1 MLDTVAHARGAP
13 WYRRA
18 LAGPLRGPAFAGAR
32 SLARLPLLDKHTAA
46 ARQEDLVV
54 PGVPGAPASLS
65 AGIVSS
71 ATTRDGRPLRVLLS
85 LAELAPDG
93 EPPDGDAVHHE
104 QEARTLQ
111 IVSPRHGSRP
121 PGGART
127 ILPATLHRNLVDV
140 THDLLRGGRFH
151 TLVAPLSTLKWLT
164 VGLERDGVSP
174 ATLGVRLVGTTGYPL
189 TRHTR
194 AWLEPAWRASLVDN
208 WSMSELRGH
217 AHPCSACGFAHW
229 LGAPVWWELVDP
241 LAGAPVRPATGAL
254 GELVATTLLPH
265 GARMP
270 LLRYRTGDIVEVGP
284 ACPAAPAPGAR
295 GMRFR
300 GRLSSSLLDTSRK
313 SARPLLLSRDLL
325 EVTEALP
332 DVAFEPHPAE
342 RLALVPPSDLGVPKA
357 RVHEGRLV
365 VELRYDPA
373 RFPAR
378 AREVRQVLAATC
390 LGDVEI
396 ELLPPGQL
404 DFTREARKL

>member
-1 MLDTVAHARGAP
+1 MAHARRAP

-18 LAGPLRGPAFAGAR
+18 LAPALKGRALGGVAD
-32 SLARLPLLDKHTAA
+32 LARLPFLDKHTAA
-46 ARQEDLVV
+46 ARQESLIV
-54 PGVPGAPASLS
+54 PGVPAAPASFA
-65 AGIVSS
+65 AGVVSS
-71 ATTRDGRPLRVLLS
+71 ATTREGRPLRVLL
-85 LAELAPDG
+85 ARDDVAFGDERDG
-93 EPPDGDAVHHE
+93 PHAHDE
-104 QEARTLQ
+104 QEARTLE
-111 IVSPRHGSRP
+111 IVSPRHGARP

-127 ILPATLHRNLVDV
+127 ILPAALHRNLVDV
-140 THDLLRGGRFH
+140 THDLLQSGRFH

-174 ATLGVRLVGTTGYPL
+174 ATLGVTLVGATGYPV

-194 AWLEPAWRASLVDN
+194 SWLEKAWRASLVDN

-217 AHPCSACGFAHW
+217 AYPCPSCSFAHW

-241 LAGAPVRPATGAL
+241 ISGRPLRATTGVL

-270 LLRYRTGDIVEVGP
+270 LLRYRTGDVVELGP
-284 ACPAAPAPGAR
+284 ACPAAPSPGAR

-300 GRLSSSLLDTSRK
+300 GRMSSSLVDSVRGK
-313 SARPLLLSRDLL
+313 ARHRLLSRDLL

-342 RLALVPPSDLGVPKA
+342 RLGLVPPSDLGVPKA

-365 VELRYDPA
+365 AELRYDPA
-373 RFPAR
+373 RFPER
-378 AREVRQVLAATC
+378 AREVKAALAGAC
-390 LGDVEI
+390 LGDVDI
-396 ELLPPGQL
+396 ELVPPGQL